1 MTIPFKM
8 AVLVPF
14 SVLMHEVPFH
24 ESSQQQGKIAKIH
37 AQIVDV
43 HMYFVHNRGNP
54 APCLQ
59 MYTIWKPTSP

>member
-43 HMYFVHNRGNP
+43 CTLYTIGETLPLVYKCTQFGNP
-54 APCLQ
+54 P
-59 MYTIWKPTSP
+59 PPD